1 MYNKALERRNQ
12 LTFEAH
18 NLKDIENILNTQP
31 GFIKGMWCGNEKC
44 EEKIKEI
51 KGCKSR
57 CILEEKP
64 IDDVCVCCGKKA
76 KHLVIWGIQY

>member
-1 MYNKALERRNQ
+1 MYNKALKRREE

-18 NLKDIENILNTQP
+18 NLKDIERILNTKP
-31 GFIKGMWCGNEKC
+31 GFIKGMWCGDEKC

-57 CILEEKP
+57 CILEEEP
-64 IDDVCVCCGKKA
+64 IDSVCVCCGKKA
-76 KHLVIWGIQY
+76 KHFVIWGIQY